1 MDAKLRRQVEELL
14 AQDEQEVRT
23 FGQRA
28 AENIAEFVGS
38 WKFIIGQS
46 ALLVIWLVLNI
57 MAVTMAWDP
66 YPFILMNL
74 FLSLQAAYTA
84 PIILMSQNRQTE
96 KDRRIL
102 YGDYVLDKKMS
113 KVVLEMADQLDDHE
127 EQMKGVN
134 HALINLDEKLDK

>member
-1 MDAKLRRQVEELL
+1 MDAKLRREVEELL
-14 AQDEQEVRT
+14 LQDEQEVRT
-23 FGQRA
+23 FGQRS

-46 ALLVIWLVLNI
+46 VLLSIWVILNLVG
-57 MAVTMAWDP
+57 MAFKWDP

-74 FLSLQAAYTA
+74 LLSLQAAYTA
-84 PIILMSQNRQTE
+84 PMILMSQNRQNE

-113 KVVLEMADQLDDHE
+113 KVVLEMADQLDVHE
-127 EQMKGVN
+127 VK
-134 HALINLDEKLDK
+134 LDEVKDAVKQ

>member
-84 PIILMSQNRQTE
+84 PMILMSQNRQTE